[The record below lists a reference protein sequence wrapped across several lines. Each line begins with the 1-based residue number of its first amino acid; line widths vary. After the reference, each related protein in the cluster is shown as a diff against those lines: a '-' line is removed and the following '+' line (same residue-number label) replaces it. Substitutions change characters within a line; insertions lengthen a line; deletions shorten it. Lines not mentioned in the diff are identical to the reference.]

1 MQYTWISPERALV
14 FRITHIDNLR
24 WIVQNGLHC
33 RNGRRDRAFVT
44 IGNPDIIS
52 RRDRRLVPVEP
63 GGSLSDY
70 IPFYF
75 TPFSPMA
82 FNIKT
87 GHGVAAVPPRD
98 IVILVASLRRLADE
112 PEVRFVYTDRHAVL
126 ATAAFHESLDRLH
139 CVDWARLRARDFR
152 RDNEDLEKVER
163 YQAEALIYRHL
174 PIDMLEVI
182 VCNRREE
189 TVKTRALVDTLG
201 ADVKVSHSATLY
213 F

>member
-1 MQYTWISPERALV
+1 MP
-14 FRITHIDNLR
+14 
-24 WIVQNGLHC
+24 
-33 RNGRRDRAFVT
+33 NGRRDRAFVT

-87 GHGVAAVPPRD
+87 GHGV
-98 IVILVASLRRLADE
+98 
-112 PEVRFVYTDRHAVL
+112 
-126 ATAAFHESLDRLH
+126 
-139 CVDWARLRARDFR
+139 
-152 RDNEDLEKVER
+152 EKVER